1 MITKSLITKENL
13 SGHINLKTP
22 TSDLLALFQ
31 IAINGFGFLNHQ
43 AADQF
48 LNFHAGQDSQFAL
61 QVLQQFYPQFYFY
74 DLHQLT
80 TKLPFC
86 TKEELYK
93 SYQILNSEKIVLLN
107 DSELVDFTEEVLPE
121 VKVSLTQAPSPTKEI
136 AKNNDVNNDL
146 SSDFCSSKNTA
157 TSSSKKAFVCSVLPS
172 AIRMNKQI
180 YKQRLLVIALEKKSE
195 KEGLSDKEEAWIAKL
210 KTQYGLPMTA
220 SYSDLLS
227 RVDVVPI
234 ALLITQ
240 ASMESGWGTSRAS
253 KEAKNL
259 FGVHG
264 VHGKDNCIAALQNP
278 NVCIKKYASFDQS
291 IGDYMQFLNTKKST
305 QNFRNKRKQ
314 LRDRNQ
320 SLDAVVLASTLTSYS
335 ELGVRYTEMIV
346 SMMKKQNFVSLIFN
360 EDDVEAETV

>member
-1 MITKSLITKENL
+1 MKSVNKISLAVILATGFIGLTACGKKSATKPTASADTAQVSTSSNPAEAAKEWKENQ
-13 SGHINLKTP
+13 KQQQQQQP
-22 TSDLLALFQ
+22 TMAVDADKE
-31 IAINGFGFLNHQ
+31 
-43 AADQF
+43 AAPTV
-48 LNFHAGQDSQFAL
+48 S
-61 QVLQQFYPQFYFY
+61 
-74 DLHQLT
+74 
-80 TKLPFC
+80 
-86 TKEELYK
+86 
-93 SYQILNSEKIVLLN
+93 SEKIVLLN

-121 VKVSLTQAPSPTKEI
+121 AKVSLKQVASPNKEI
-136 AKNNDVNNDL
+136 AKNNDASNDL
-146 SSDFCSSKNTA
+146 TSDFCSAKNTA

-180 YKQRLLVIALEKKSE
+180 YKQRLLVLALEKKSQN
-195 KEGLSDKEEAWIAKL
+195 EGLSDKEEAWIAKL
-210 KTQYGLPMTA
+210 KTQYGLPASA

-240 ASMESGWGTSRAS
+240 ASIESGWGTSRAS

-264 VHGKDNCIAALQNP
+264 SHGRDNCIAALQNP

-291 IGDYMQFLNTKKST
+291 IGDYLQFLNTKKST

-335 ELGVRYTEMIV
+335 ELGVRYTEMVV
-346 SMMKKQNFVSLIFN
+346 SMMRKQNFVSLIFN

>member
-1 MITKSLITKENL
+1 MKSVKKISIAVILTTGLIGLTACGKKSATKSTPSADTTQVSTSSNPAEAAKEWKENQKQQQ
-13 SGHINLKTP
+13 NLAVDADKESTP
-22 TSDLLALFQ
+22 
-31 IAINGFGFLNHQ
+31 
-43 AADQF
+43 AA
-48 LNFHAGQDSQFAL
+48 S
-61 QVLQQFYPQFYFY
+61 
-74 DLHQLT
+74 
-80 TKLPFC
+80 
-86 TKEELYK
+86 
-93 SYQILNSEKIVLLN
+93 SEKIVLLN